1 MSTEL
6 LRKYIDIINEAEER
20 QQLDEGIVGDLMSK
34 AKDVASRIGEN
45 VMSKIADFVSSALN
59 KPIEALTIADL
70 NRANARRI
78 ADAAEWEKEG
88 GSGHEY
94 AEVPGSY
101 VKNKAAG
108 AVGGGVLGAV
118 MGAIGAGSMTTLIHG
133 LGSNPNTGLVASF
146 LVPLMAI
153 ALAIIFAAQS
163 GPDVAMTGR
172 FKDDRGKITDI
183 PANRSP
189 ELGRQ

>member
-34 AKDVASRIGEN
+34 AKDVASRVGQN
-45 VMSKIADFVSSALN
+45 VMSKVADFVSSALN

-108 AVGGGVLGAV
+108 AVGGGVLGALA
-118 MGAIGAGSMTTLIHG
+118 GAAAPAWVSGGMFAAVGPIAI
-133 LGSNPNTGLVASF
+133 
-146 LVPLMAI
+146 PLLAI
-153 ALAIIFAAQS
+153 ALAIIFAAHS
-163 GPDVAMTGR
+163 EPDVAMTGR
-172 FKDDRGKITDI
+172 HKDSMGKITDN
-183 PANRSP
+183 PADRSP